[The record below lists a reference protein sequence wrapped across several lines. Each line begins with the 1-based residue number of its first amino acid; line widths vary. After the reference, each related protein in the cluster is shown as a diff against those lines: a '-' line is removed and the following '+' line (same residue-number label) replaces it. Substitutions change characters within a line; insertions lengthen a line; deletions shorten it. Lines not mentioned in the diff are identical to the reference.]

1 MATYYIAPE
10 TGSDTNP
17 GTSESAPRKTPPS
30 PANGD
35 VWLMKRGETYSR
47 SSQWGFGAA
56 TAMTLDAY
64 GEGGYPVVTILATAN
79 VNAFNIQGDG
89 TNVIRNIWF
98 KDCRTNTNGGVVG
111 LGLITGPGYA
121 ASLEIT
127 DCKFTGV
134 NWNAVRGGGT
144 TTATASKSIVIRDC
158 IFDDIGEDCF
168 FGSAIYLEVG
178 RCRMTNISS
187 GSTTGDG
194 VGFLNADPTLVWVYQ
209 NYIDHSNADTKHC
222 VIVDTTTGAG
232 LAVIED
238 NVLIGYGTE
247 TITSVDHTVVNAD
260 CQAIVRRNKFIG
272 GGIAIN
278 LAGANS
284 QAAGNVFEI
293 LNVRASSPVVVAL
306 QANTAQIIGN
316 TFVGRSTL
324 LSTAKAVTQASGAS
338 NGVVQNNIFVDVPI
352 AIKSD
357 NASNNPTATYNCF
370 HNVTS
375 PRLDQANAAFAGGND
390 LTVNPQLTG
399 AYVPGNTSV
408 RTGGTFLGGL
418 DYYGK
423 EFQVPP
429 PMGAVQPQPALTTAP
444 DRSVMLKRAEAPR
457 S

>member
-30 PANGD
+30 PSNGD
-35 VWLMKRGETYSR
+35 VWLIKRGETYTR
-47 SSQWGFGAA
+47 ASQWGFGSA

-64 GEGGYPVVTILATAN
+64 GDGGYPVVTITATAN
-79 VNAFNIQGDG
+79 TNAFNIQGDG

-111 LGLITGPGYA
+111 LGLITGPGYG
-121 ASLEIT
+121 ASLKIT
-127 DCKFTGV
+127 DCKFTGT
-134 NWNAVRGGGT
+134 NWNAIRAGGT
-144 TTATASKSIVIRDC
+144 STATASKSIVIRDC

-194 VGFLNADPTLVWVYQ
+194 VGFLSADPTLVWVYQ

-222 VIVDTTTGAG
+222 IIVDTTTGAG

-247 TITSVDHTVVNAD
+247 TLLSVDHTIVNAD
-260 CQAIVRRNKFIG
+260 CQAIVRRNKIVG

-278 LAGANS
+278 FAAASS

-306 QANTAQIIGN
+306 QANTAQIVGN

-324 LSTAKAVTQASGAS
+324 PATAKAVNQASGAS

-357 NASNNPTATYNCF
+357 NAANNPTATYNCF

-390 LTVNPQLTG
+390 LTVNPNLSSE
-399 AYVPGNTSV
+399 YVPANTSV

-429 PMGAVQPQPALTTAP
+429 PMGAVQPQPTLITAP